1 MIHRKYKMIV
11 GRNEPVIFADY
22 DKEIQFPAKVD
33 TGAYRSAVHCVD
45 AQLVMRDGRRY
56 LTGTLLAGHPCAS
69 GDGFAFE
76 TDSFDEVIVANSFG
90 HEETRFEIKVR
101 MKIGPL
107 VFPTTTT
114 LADRSAK
121 LFPVLIGRKA
131 LRNRFLVDVAD
142 TNIDRQ
148 KLKKTLGADIPDD
161 EEDFI
166 KE

>member
-1 MIHRKYKMIV
+1 MIV
-11 GRNEPVIFADY
+11 GRNEPVIFTDY
-22 DKEIQFPAKVD
+22 DKETQFPAKVD
-33 TGAYRSAVHCVD
+33 TGAYRSATHCTD
-45 AQLVMRDGRRY
+45 AQVVMKDGRRY
-56 LTGTLLAGHPCAS
+56 LVGTLLAGHPCAL
-69 GDGFAFE
+69 GNGIAFE
-76 TDSFDEVIVANSFG
+76 TDAFDEVIVANSFG
-90 HEETRFEIKVR
+90 QEETRYEIKIR

-121 LFPVLIGRKA
+121 LFPILIGRKA

-148 KLKKTLGADIPDD
+148 KLKKKYGANIPDD